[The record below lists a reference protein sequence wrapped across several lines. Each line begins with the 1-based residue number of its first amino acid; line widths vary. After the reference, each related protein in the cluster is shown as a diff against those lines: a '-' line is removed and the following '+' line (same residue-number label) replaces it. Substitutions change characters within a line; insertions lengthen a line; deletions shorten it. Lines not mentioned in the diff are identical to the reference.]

1 MGYREE
7 FTELLGVDLVAKV
20 KALAL
25 KFSSETVVEA
35 PKEAPTAE
43 VKLEDVMLK
52 DGNVLQVEKMEVG
65 AMANMVTPDGVMPA
79 ADGEYVAED
88 GTVITVMG
96 GLIAEIATAAEEA
109 PEVEEAPI
117 VAGINSQLEAVTKRL
132 SEIEAKFSAQTIELN
147 ETKKGLGVA
156 LSSVEKLTKQ
166 PVAISLE
173 KQKPSSKRI
182 EEMTELEKFRA
193 YKSK

>member
-25 KFSSETVVEA
+25 KFSTETVVEA
-35 PKEAPTAE
+35 PKEAPTA

-52 DGNVLQVEKMEVG
+52 DGTVLQVEKMEVG
-65 AMANMVTPDGVMPA
+65 AMANIVTPEGVMPA
-79 ADGEYVAED
+79 ADGEYVAEND
-88 GTVITVMG
+88 TVIMVMG
-96 GLIAEIATAAEEA
+96 GLISEIKVAEIVEEV
-109 PEVEEAPI
+109 EVEEAPI

-132 SEIEAKFSAQTIELN
+132 SDIEAKFESQTIELN

>member
-35 PKEAPTAE
+35 PVAPTAE

>member
-25 KFSSETVVEA
+25 KFSTETVVEA
-35 PKEAPTAE
+35 PKEAPTA

-52 DGNVLQVEKMEVG
+52 DGTVLQVEKMEVG
-65 AMANMVTPDGVMPA
+65 AMANIVTPEGVMPA
-79 ADGEYVAED
+79 ADGEYVAEND
-88 GTVITVMG
+88 TVIMVMG
-96 GLIAEIATAAEEA
+96 GLISEIKVAEIVEEV
-109 PEVEEAPI
+109 EVEEAPV

-132 SEIEAKFSAQTIELN
+132 SDIEAKFESQTIELN

>member
-35 PKEAPTAE
+35 PVEAPTEE

-65 AMANMVTPDGVMPA
+65 AMANMVTADGVMPA
-79 ADGEYVAED
+79 ADGEYVAKD

-173 KQKPSSKRI
+173 KQKPSSKKI

>member
-25 KFSSETVVEA
+25 RFSTESVVVA
-35 PKEAPTAE
+35 PEAPTKE

-52 DGNVLQVEKMEVG
+52 DGTMLQVEKMEVG
-65 AMANMVTPDGVMPA
+65 AMVSMVSPDGVMPA

-88 GTVITVMG
+88 GTVIIVMG
-96 GLIAEIATAAEEA
+96 GLIAEIKVVEVVE
-109 PEVEEAPI
+109 EVEVEVAPV
-117 VAGINSQLEAVTKRL
+117 VAGINSQLEAFTKRL
-132 SEIEAKFSAQTIELN
+132 SDIEAKFEAQTIELN

-173 KQKPSSKRI
+173 KQKPSSKKF

-193 YKSK
+193 FKSK

>member
-25 KFSSETVVEA
+25 KFSTETVVEA

-52 DGNVLQVEKMEVG
+52 DGTVLQVEKMEVG
-65 AMANMVTPDGVMPA
+65 AMANIVTPEGVMPA

-173 KQKPSSKRI
+173 KQKPSSKKI

>member
-1 MGYREE
+1 MI
-7 FTELLGVDLVAKV
+7 
-20 KALAL
+20 
-25 KFSSETVVEA
+25 
-35 PKEAPTAE
+35 
-43 VKLEDVMLK
+43 K

-79 ADGEYVAED
+79 SDGEYVAED
-88 GTVITVMG
+88 GTVIMVMG
-96 GLIAEIATAAEEA
+96 GLISEIKVAEAVADTTES
-109 PEVEEAPI
+109 EVAPI

>member
-1 MGYREE
+1 MNYREE

-35 PKEAPTAE
+35 PVEAPTAE

-79 ADGEYVAED
+79 ADGEYVTED

>member
-35 PKEAPTAE
+35 PVAPTAE

-52 DGNVLQVEKMEVG
+52 DGNVLQVEKLEVG
-65 AMANMVTPDGVMPA
+65 EMANMVTPDGVMPA

-88 GTVITVMG
+88 GTVIMVMG
-96 GLIAEIATAAEEA
+96 GLISEIKVAEIVEEV
-109 PEVEEAPI
+109 EVEEAPI

-132 SEIEAKFSAQTIELN
+132 ADIEAKFSAQTIELN

>member
-35 PKEAPTAE
+35 PVEAPTAE

-79 ADGEYVAED
+79 ADGEYVTED

>member
-35 PKEAPTAE
+35 PVAPTAE

-65 AMANMVTPDGVMPA
+65 AMANMVTPDGLMPA

-96 GLIAEIATAAEEA
+96 GLIAEIKVAEIVEEV
-109 PEVEEAPI
+109 EVEEAPI

-132 SEIEAKFSAQTIELN
+132 SEIEAKFSDQTIELN

>member
-1 MGYREE
+1 MNYREE

-79 ADGEYVAED
+79 ADGEYVTED

>member
-35 PKEAPTAE
+35 PVEAPTAE

-109 PEVEEAPI
+109 TEVEEAPI

-132 SEIEAKFSAQTIELN
+132 ADIEAKFSAQTIELN

>member
-25 KFSSETVVEA
+25 KFSTESVVVA
-35 PKEAPTAE
+35 PEAPTAE

-173 KQKPSSKRI
+173 KQKPSSKKI

>member
-79 ADGEYVAED
+79 ADGEYVTED